1 MKNTVTYEVYI
12 TSNYLL
18 TSEKIAE
25 FTDKDTALQY
35 AYDCIHGEHADD
47 YDWYVDDH
55 NEKLREEGE
64 TDEVFCE
71 FYVEA
76 HEHYDIY
83 DYLQEEWLD
92 NEIVAY
98 IEQN

>member
-1 MKNTVTYEVYI
+1 MKSTVTYKVYI

-25 FTDKDTALQY
+25 FTDKNAALQY
-35 AYDCIHGEHADD
+35 AYDCIHGEYADE
-47 YDWYVDDH
+47 YDWYVEEHNSVCDD
-55 NEKLREEGE
+55 GE
-64 TDEVFCE
+64 CCE
-71 FYVEA
+71 FYVDAVEQ
-76 HEHYDIY
+76 YDIY
-83 DYLQEEWLD
+83 SDLQEEWLD